1 MGACPRMHGRA
12 ASFACDQ
19 PPLEIELFLEEVE
32 GMKLVY
38 AIVHDEDGPK
48 VMEELNKSGF
58 SVTKLC
64 SSGGFLKAGNTTL
77 LVGIEEESLD
87 TVIDVIKKKSKSR
100 KQIINSSMTPNGMG
114 GMFIPYPVEV
124 VVGGATIFVLDVE
137 RFEKV

>member
-1 MGACPRMHGRA
+1 
-12 ASFACDQ
+12 
-19 PPLEIELFLEEVE
+19 
-32 GMKLVY
+32 MKLVY

-77 LVGIEEESLD
+77 LVGIEEESLE

-100 KQIINSSMTPNGMG
+100 KQIINSSMTPNAMG

-124 VVGGATIFVLDVE
+124 VVGEATIFVLNVE